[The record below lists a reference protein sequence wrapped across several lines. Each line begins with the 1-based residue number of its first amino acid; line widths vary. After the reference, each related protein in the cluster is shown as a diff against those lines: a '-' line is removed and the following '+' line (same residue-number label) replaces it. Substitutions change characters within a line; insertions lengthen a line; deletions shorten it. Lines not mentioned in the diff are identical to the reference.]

1 MLRGNGAHTP
11 YPDLESYT
19 SILIGILMPPRR
31 RLSTVSED
39 MFDKVM
45 EIVFDTVKELQFYA
59 KMVFSIDPDGFRSR
73 TWIVGPVG
81 GGRLVG
87 HVPRMRRPSG
97 VDTSRELEQIPLMDL
112 LSIVWPDEWR
122 SMNDPRDNFRNSPP
136 KPGQDHWLLD

>member
-1 MLRGNGAHTP
+1 
-11 YPDLESYT
+11 
-19 SILIGILMPPRR
+19 MPPRR

-39 MFDKVM
+39 MFDKVI
-45 EIVFDTVKELQFYA
+45 ELVFYTVKELQFYA
-59 KMVFSIDPDGFRSR
+59 R

-87 HVPRMRRPSG
+87 HVPRMRRPPG

-136 KPGQDHWLLD
+136 QPGQDHWLLD